1 MPTTP
6 LLHNAYL
13 VISIIL
19 SSLIIYYLKNLETI
33 GCACA
38 MDYKR
43 TYIMSFQIFIIFIGL
58 LGVFINL
65 DRLYKNNVVH
75 LIFMLISITN
85 YVFTIQYVHQMK
97 KENCNCSESVYR
109 TMMYILSIIYLLTI
123 ALILFMIYF
132 GGLFSSPGIL
142 LVIFILIGYAI
153 MNYPSISPPLKVK
166 E

>member
-1 MPTTP
+1 MPRTP
-6 LLHNAYL
+6 LHNTFI
-13 VISIIL
+13 VIGVIL

-43 TYIMSFQIFIIFIGL
+43 TYIMSYHIFSIFIGL
-58 LGVFINL
+58 LGIFINL
-65 DRLYKNNVVH
+65 DILRKHNVLQ
-75 LIFMLISITN
+75 LIFGVISITN

-109 TMMYILSIIYLLTI
+109 TMMYILSIIYFATI
-123 ALILFMIYF
+123 ALLLFMIYF
-132 GGLFSSPGIL
+132 GGLFSSPGML
-142 LVIFILIGYAI
+142 LVIFILIAYAA
-153 MNYPSISPPLKVK
+153 MNYPSISSPSSVK